1 MKQTLRLLPVLLAC
15 SLLSCSGGPEEV
27 DWSAGVKDIPDLA
40 GKRISV
46 FSGSLDDLVASE
58 LEPEAEIL
66 RLSSIAEVLAAVS
79 NGQADYCI
87 LDSLSLIG
95 VDLEEKGLM
104 YLFSSDIVSGDMGF
118 AFRYGEEELHSEFN
132 DFLARYKADGRW
144 RELNARWTTGDV
156 ASVVMPEIEMDP
168 EGETLR
174 VGTIS
179 NFPFSFIQ
187 NGEYAGFEV
196 ELIETFAA
204 ETGRNVQFQMID
216 FSGMIAALV
225 TGKIDVSCCTMTI
238 TEERSKQVLFSDSY
252 YFCNTAGCCRSVSGK
267 KESKPFFAAARDS
280 FHNNLIV
287 EDRWK
292 IVLMGLWET
301 LVISLMSILLGSV
314 FGAFICWMKLSGNKV
329 LKGIAGVYVDIIR
342 GVPILVLLML
352 MFYVIF
358 SSSGVSARWVAII
371 AFAMNFGAYVS
382 EMFRTGIEGVDR
394 GQTEAGLAMGFTP
407 VKTFTFFIVPQ
418 ALKKVAPVFK
428 GEAVSLIKN
437 TSVVGF
443 IAIQDLTKASEIIRA
458 RTFDAFFPLILI
470 SIIYFILAWILGK
483 ALDRLA
489 NKIA

>member
-1 MKQTLRLLPVLLAC
+1 MKLFFRLPAVFFAFL
-15 SLLSCSGGPEEV
+15 LLSCSSGQGSTDYV
-27 DWSAGVKDIPDLA
+27 TGVKDIPDLA
-40 GKRISV
+40 GKRVSV
-46 FSGSLDDLVASE
+46 FSGSLDDLAASA
-58 LEPEAEIL
+58 LKPEAEVL

-87 LDSLSLIG
+87 LDTLSIIG
-95 VDLEEKGLM
+95 VNLEEKGLM
-104 YLFSSDIVSGDMGF
+104 CLFSSDVVSGDLGF
-118 AFRYGEEELHSEFN
+118 GFRHGEEALRSEFN
-132 DFLARYKADGRW
+132 SFLSRFKADGRW
-144 RELNARWTTGDV
+144 DELNARWTVGDV
-156 ASVVMPEIEMDP
+156 GNVLMPKIKMDP
-168 EGETLR
+168 EGELLR

-187 NGEYAGFEV
+187 NGEYAGFEI

-204 ETGRNVQFQMID
+204 ETGRNIQFQIID

-225 TGKIDVSCCTMTI
+225 TGKIDVACCGLTI
-238 TEERSKQVLFSDSY
+238 TEERAKQILFSDSY
-252 YFCNTAGCCRSVSGK
+252 YYCNTAGCCRIPDSAK
-267 KESKPFFAAARDS
+267 QSKPFFTSVKES
-280 FHNNLIV
+280 FNDNLIV

-292 IVLMGLWET
+292 IVLLGLWET
-301 LVISLMSILLGSV
+301 LVISLLSILIGSI

-329 LKGIAGVYVDIIR
+329 LKGIADVYVDIIR

-358 SSSGVSARWVAII
+358 SNSGVSARWVAII

-382 EMFRTGIEGVDR
+382 EMFRTGIEGVDK

-407 VKTFTFFIVPQ
+407 VKTFVLFVVPQ
-418 ALKKVAPVFK
+418 ALKKVIPVFK

-458 RTFDAFFPLILI
+458 RTFDAFFPLIVI
-470 SIIYFILAWILGK
+470 SIIYFVLAWLLGK
-483 ALDRLA
+483 GLDRLA